1 MATEKLFDL
10 EERTAKFGERVL
22 QFVKKIEPDH
32 ITRPLVTQLVKSATS
47 IGANYCEAD
56 NAESREDFKHK
67 MSIAKKEAKETM
79 HWLRM
84 IATAVPDKKDPAR
97 ILWKEKQRNLILLP
111 IPLPEK
117 LSPKRASKKPEL
129 DMA

>member
-97 ILWKEKQRNLILLP
+97 ILWKEAKELNLIFNS
-111 IPLPEK
+111 ITRK
-117 LSPKRASKKPEL
+117 IKSKKGIKKPEL